1 MLNQVALVG
10 EVGEYGC
17 KLSYR
22 ENGQPECTLTCVV
35 KEPSRQGD
43 TIFKTFVPV
52 LAYGA
57 LAEKAASELEPGMCI
72 AVTGKLAW
80 RAHQKKPA
88 DGSKGEGK
96 VVVMVS
102 HLQAIHPAPVAS
114 AN

>member
-10 EVGEYGC
+10 EVSEYGVR
-17 KLSYR
+17 LTYR
-22 ENGQPECTLTCVV
+22 ENGQPECTLTCVI

-43 TIFKTFVPV
+43 TIFKTFVPLV
-52 LAYGA
+52 LYGA
-57 LAEKAASELEPGMCI
+57 LAEKAAEDLEPGMYI
-72 AVTGKLAW
+72 AVSGKLAW
-80 RAHQKKPA
+80 RATTRKPA

-96 VVVMVS
+96 LVVMVS